1 MADVKRWIWHHNKC
15 HHNIIY
21 GSLNLNI
28 PLSPPFYV
36 EVWDYKNT
44 DPVCMQLA
52 ISLMNWN
59 DVFSNKTAFE
69 KVKSQQSLIKY
80 I

>member
-1 MADVKRWIWHHNKC
+1 MADVERWVWHHNKC
-15 HHNIIY
+15 HHNIVY

-28 PLSPPFYV
+28 PLSPPFYG

-52 ISLMNWN
+52 ILLMNRN